1 MGWLSRIRSGV
12 GSILK
17 RRQAE
22 NDLDAELQD
31 HLEQEIAD
39 GMRRGLSPEEAG
51 FAAQRLIG
59 PLSLYKDECRDAR
72 NFGFVE
78 DVIRDLRY
86 ALRSLRRAP
95 LFTAIAIG
103 TLALGIGANTTIFT
117 FVEDVVLR
125 PLPVQNPG
133 ALTTLNWGDTSNFSF
148 PNYLDFRDRN
158 TVFASMAAY
167 RFNAAS
173 ISVRARDSFRVWGY
187 QATGGYFQTLGVRPL
202 LGRFFG
208 PADDQQASAN
218 AVLVIS
224 HRLWQSRFGG
234 DPNIVGKS
242 VKVDGFP
249 FTVIGV
255 APESFTGTELIV
267 AGDYWLP
274 LGIQP
279 RIEPENDVLRWR
291 TSQNLWIIARLRPGL
306 SRAQATA
313 NLEQIGAQLE
323 HKFPNDIAG
332 HERFFL
338 SRPGLVGE
346 ALRGPISKVSIVLMA
361 IGGVGLLLACIN
373 LAAMLLARASDRY
386 REIGIRLA
394 LGASRRQL
402 IRQLLV
408 ENLLLAGG
416 GGLAGL
422 AMSVAVS
429 RLLTSWHPAF
439 DLPIGADL
447 HLDAAVLCF
456 TVAVTAATTLLF
468 GLAPALQAVRVD
480 LVPSLKNESILSRF
494 GRWSARDVLVGGQ
507 IALSVILVI
516 SSSLVI
522 RSLRHALTLDLGF
535 DPANAVSVS
544 FDLSL
549 QGYNSEKSRRFDAS
563 LLQKIS
569 QIPGISSV
577 AVANSVPLRTGGNDS
592 EYVSRADRPLPR
604 AAERHLAMVYNIS
617 PGYFRTLGTRFLL
630 GRDITSSDLQQSLP
644 VAVVNE
650 ALVHSLFG
658 GEDVVGKHVRLS
670 LNPGDPGF
678 EIVGV
683 AATAKYRS
691 LNEDPMPAIFLPI
704 AQTGTAWTTSI
715 ARSRLPAAQVAELLR
730 KSVLDLDPEL
740 TVFNSGSLQD
750 QLALP
755 FFPARAL
762 ATVLSIFGGLAMVL
776 AATGLFA
783 LVAYAVARRTREIG
797 IRMALG
803 ARPSQVLGAVLGRTL
818 ALAAAGI
825 LIGTAITLAAGRLLS
840 SVLYGVS
847 PYDPATYLAALTVFL
862 LVALLAC
869 SNPAARALRIDP
881 AYTLRQD

>member
-1 MGWLSRIRSGV
+1 MRWFSRIRTGV
-12 GSILK
+12 NPILK

-22 NDLDAELQD
+22 QDLDAELQD
-31 HLEQEIAD
+31 HMEQEIAD
-39 GMRRGLSPEEAG
+39 GIRRGLPAEEAK
-51 FAAQRLIG
+51 FAAQRLVGSI
-59 PLSLYKDECRDAR
+59 SLYKEECRDAR
-72 NFGFVE
+72 NFGLIE
-78 DVIRDLRY
+78 DVVRDVRY
-86 ALRSLRRAP
+86 AVRSLRRAP
-95 LFTAIAIG
+95 LFTAVAIG
-103 TLALGIGANTTIFT
+103 TLALGIGANTIIFT

-125 PLPVQNPG
+125 PLPVSDPG
-133 ALTTLNWGDTSNFSF
+133 ALTTLNWGDISNFSF

-158 TVFASMAAY
+158 TAFSSMAAY

-173 ISVRARDSFRVWGY
+173 ISVHTRDSFRAWGY
-187 QATGGYFQTLGVRPL
+187 QATGSYFQMLGVRPL

-208 PADDQQASAN
+208 PADDRRASPN

-224 HRLWQSRFGG
+224 HRLWQGRFGG
-234 DPNIVGKS
+234 DPNILGKS

-274 LGIQP
+274 LGMQP
-279 RIEPENDVLRWR
+279 RIEPENDFVRWR
-291 TSQNLWIIARLRPGL
+291 TSQNLWIIGRLRAGV
-306 SRAQATA
+306 SRAQATT
-313 NLEQIGAQLE
+313 NLEQIAAQLE
-323 HKFPNDIAG
+323 REYPNDMAG
-332 HERFFL
+332 HQRLSL

-346 ALRGPISKVSIVLMA
+346 ALRGPVTKISIVLMA

-394 LGASRRQL
+394 LGASRTQV
-402 IRQLLV
+402 IRQLFV
-408 ENLLLAGG
+408 ENFLLAAAGG
-416 GGLAGL
+416 MGGLAI
-422 AMSVAVS
+422 SVAVT
-429 RLLTSWHPAF
+429 RFLTSWHPAF
-439 DLPIGADL
+439 DIPIGADL
-447 HLDAAVLCF
+447 HLDSTVLCF
-456 TVAVTAATTLLF
+456 VLAVTVSTTLLF
-468 GLAPALQAVRVD
+468 GFAPTLQAVRIN
-480 LVPSLKNESILSRF
+480 LIPSLKNESILKRF
-494 GRWSARDVLVGGQ
+494 GRWSARDVLVGVQ
-507 IALSVILVI
+507 VALSVILVI

-522 RSLRHALTLDLGF
+522 RSLRHALTMDLGF
-535 DPANAVSVS
+535 DPGNAVSVS

-549 QGYNSEKSRRFDAS
+549 QGYNSEKSRHFDAT
-563 LLQKIS
+563 LLQNAS
-569 QIPGISSV
+569 HIPGISSV
-577 AVANSVPLRTGGNDS
+577 AVANSLPLRTGGNDS
-592 EYVSRADRPLPR
+592 EYVSRTDRPLPGTS
-604 AAERHLAMVYNIS
+604 ERHLAMVYNIS
-617 PGYFRTLGTRFLL
+617 PGYFRTLGTRLL
-630 GRDITSSDLQQSLP
+630 SGRDFNGADRQQNLP

-658 GEDVVGKHVRLS
+658 NENAIGKHVRLS
-670 LNPGDPGF
+670 LNAGDPGF

-704 AQTGTAWTTSI
+704 AQTGTAWTTLI
-715 ARSRLPAAQVAELLR
+715 ARSRLPAAEAADLLR

-740 TVFNSGSLQD
+740 TVFNAGSLKE

-762 ATVLSIFGGLAMVL
+762 ATVLSIFGALAMVL

-797 IRMALG
+797 IRIALG
-803 ARPSQVLGAVLGRTL
+803 ARPSQVLGAVLGPTL
-818 ALAAAGI
+818 ALSSAGI
-825 LIGTAITLAAGRLLS
+825 LIGTAITLAAGHLLS

-847 PYDPATYLAALTVFL
+847 PRDPATYLAALSVFV

-869 SNPAARALRIDP
+869 WNPAARALRIDP
-881 AYTLRQD
+881 AYTLRQE